1 MADDKSTKTFT
12 QEQAERYSAL
22 LNAQIEEE
30 LADWPE
36 AVKELDP
43 GSSDLDARLAWAGK
57 ARHLADRHK
66 RLPDAPPTGEAR
78 QPAQNFR
85 FQTPG
90 DVRW

>member
-36 AVKELDP
+36 AVRELDP
-43 GSSDLDARLAWAGK
+43 GSSDLDARLAWMKK
-57 ARHLADRHK
+57 ARRLADEHK
-66 RLPDAPPTGEAR
+66 RLPDAPPTGEASR
-78 QPAQNFR
+78 PAPRFR
-85 FQTPG
+85 FQNPG